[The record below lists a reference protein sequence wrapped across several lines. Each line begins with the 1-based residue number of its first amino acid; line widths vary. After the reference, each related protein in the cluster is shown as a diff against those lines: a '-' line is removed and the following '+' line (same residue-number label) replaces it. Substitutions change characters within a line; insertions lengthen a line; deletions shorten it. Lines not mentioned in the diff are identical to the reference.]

1 MFQELTGFIERL
13 DSEEHGNWVIDKEN
27 DGSPEHPIQMPYV
40 NYGREAIAF
49 EDAVYKFV
57 DEHPE
62 YDMKNYREILEK
74 AGIECETNSME
85 GVIVDDLDT
94 SPSNYYDGDRYE
106 RLVDHGIAENV
117 TADTKG
123 SQRLFDHNRGLIYPD
138 FISRDSEAREDICLI
153 KHGFQIPTGIDEY
166 GAFTEQ
172 MRCNEIKFLDGI
184 LTSVK

>member
-49 EDAVYKFV
+49 ENAVYKFV

-74 AGIECETNSME
+74 AGIEWGTNSME
-85 GVIVDDLDT
+85 GAIVSDLDART
-94 SPSNYYDGDRYE
+94 VLALLIGAIRANRLCEGALLDFMKSGAIQR
-106 RLVDHGIAENV
+106 RLV
-117 TADTKG
+117 
-123 SQRLFDHNRGLIYPD
+123 RLK
-138 FISRDSEAREDICLI
+138 E
-153 KHGFQIPTGIDEY
+153 
-166 GAFTEQ
+166 
-172 MRCNEIKFLDGI
+172 LD
-184 LTSVK
+184 L